1 MLTTFDLDRVRLSR
15 DEKRR
20 QRFPPQRRHARATR
34 DRDPDIRRRGESLL
48 APAITRRLIEESANA
63 HLPPPRLQTPSH
75 TSANENSTSSDCLH
89 GASRTLRSLRSSTS
103 VTPPSRATSHVS
115 SPSSAFETASRPSST
130 ATRPAASSDLAATG
144 DLGPSDRNP
153 RSLGTDRRAAQQA
166 DNDQWAAA
174 KRCACRPAPSDKRSA

>member
-1 MLTTFDLDRVRLSR
+1 MLTTFDLDACVYRAMKAGASGFLL
-15 DEKRR
+15 KG
-20 QRFPPQRRHARATR
+20 ATR
-34 DRDPDIRRRGESLL
+34 GQLATAIRTFDAGESLL